1 MQLLKFDMKYAN
13 IHLFIDFY
21 DKFNAK
27 SNKSNFRFSYEIIV
41 LNKLFWNLIK
51 NWTFPY

>member
-27 SNKSNFRFSYEIIV
+27 SNKSNFRFSFEIIV
-41 LNKLFWNLIK
+41 LNLLLK
-51 NWTFPY
+51 